1 MAQQCTFQKVWKILL
16 WNLATTWKNKTN
28 QNAKYISEKLKTKA
42 LRFFVSIFFH
52 VNCKISNSNM
62 WTKKHL
68 AQASCAE
75 LTLAVESPH
84 LSLHILRRL
93 QKVWKNLPAYFEVIS
108 NKCKIFF
115 KLCVLF
121 RKSYFN
127 LAYVCIAREFT
138 KATLFR
144 APWKHNITSK
154 RKYYADIIRMQRE
167 IFKSMYI

>member
-1 MAQQCTFQKVWKILL
+1 MCIFQFFQKWICTYLNEQHVFLAI
-16 WNLATTWKNKTN
+16 WNALQPNCAFLNLRNSKKTTKFK
-28 QNAKYISEKLKTKA
+28 K
-42 LRFFVSIFFH
+42 
-52 VNCKISNSNM
+52 KIS
-62 WTKKHL
+62 HL
-68 AQASCAE
+68 FWH
-75 LTLAVESPH
+75 V
-84 LSLHILRRL
+84 LSSG
-93 QKVWKNLPAYFEVIS
+93 KIS
-108 NKCKIFF
+108 GRFFF

-154 RKYYADIIRMQRE
+154 RKYYADIKRMQKE